1 MDPRAVRI
9 TYIGHATNLI
19 ELNGSRLLTDPIIQ
33 SRVFHLR
40 RVPGRIDPDWHANI
54 DAVLITHAHWDHLNI
69 PSLRRVADDPMII
82 VPPGVDKILRKA
94 GLHNIETMEIGEHR
108 SIGSLEVT
116 AVCADH
122 DGLRYRFFGDE
133 QAVGYLIEGS
143 QSVYFAGD
151 TDVFPE
157 MGSIHESLDVALLP
171 VWGWGPTLGSGH
183 MDPGQAARAA
193 ALLKPRV
200 AIPIHW
206 GTFFPIGLH
215 WLMPRFL
222 RFPPQL
228 FKREMENT
236 APDVRVEILQVGAQ
250 ISIGPDRPG

>member
-1 MDPRAVRI
+1 MDPQAVHI
-9 TYIGHATNLI
+9 TYIGHATTLI
-19 ELNGSRLLTDPIIQ
+19 ELNGARLLTDPIIQ

-40 RVPGRIDPDWHANI
+40 RVPGRIDPAWHANI
-54 DAVLITHAHWDHLNI
+54 DVVLITHAHWDHLNI
-69 PSLRRVADDPMII
+69 PSLRRFAGEPLMI

-94 GLHNIETMEIGEHR
+94 GLRNIETMEVGELR
-108 SIGSLEVT
+108 AIGSVAIT
-116 AVCADH
+116 AGCADH

-133 QAVGYLIEGS
+133 QAVGYLVEGS

-151 TDVFPE
+151 TDVFQE
-157 MGSIHESLDVALLP
+157 METIHDNLDVALLP

-215 WLMPRFL
+215 RLMSRFL
-222 RFPPQL
+222 RFPPLL
-228 FKREMENT
+228 FKREMEDT

-250 ISIGPDRPG
+250 TTVGPA